1 MQTIGHPPDCMCM
14 RRAMQLEAIGA
25 EYRQGEPEPPE
36 VDPIR
41 VMIADDEDAIR
52 EALTSLLS
60 SDPGIVVIGEA
71 SDAQGAIDLA
81 TARHPEVALLDVRM
95 PYGGGPRAASEITR
109 RSPDTRV
116 IALSALE
123 DAGSILEMLDAGAAA
138 YVAKGDDTDKIVAA
152 IHRLADESVA
162 ETTTGR
168 ERALGELL
176 GESGWLDRRR
186 QRAEQIQA
194 IIRAGGP
201 RILYQPLFDLRDGGC
216 IGAEALS
223 RFDALPTRSPERW
236 YEEADK
242 AGFLVEMELTALR
255 SALEGLDRLPPDAFL
270 SVNLSPVTCCSPEL
284 PQAIARSTPARIVLE
299 LTEHMPVPDYQQLSR
314 CLAPLR
320 TRGVRIAI
328 DDTGAGFSSL
338 SHVLALSPELIK
350 LDIDMCRG
358 IETDDARAALVR
370 ALADFASHI
379 GADIVA
385 EGIESSE
392 QLFALR
398 ESGVRYGQGFFLGPA
413 QALNGANGK
422 GGS

>member
-1 MQTIGHPPDCMCM
+1 MQRIGHPPDLICM
-14 RRAMQLEAIGA
+14 RRAMQMETFHETLPD
-25 EYRQGEPEPPE
+25 PEPP
-36 VDPIR
+36 VGGPIR

-52 EALTSLLS
+52 ATLTSLLS
-60 SDPGIVVIGEA
+60 TDPGIVVIGEA
-71 SDAQGAIDLA
+71 SDAQGAIELA
-81 TARHPEVALLDVRM
+81 ATRHPEVALLDVRM
-95 PYGGGPRAASEITR
+95 PRGGGPRAASEIAR

-116 IALSALE
+116 IALSAME

-138 YVAKGDDTDKIVAA
+138 YVAKGDDTDKIVAT
-152 IHRLADESVA
+152 IHRLAG
-162 ETTTGR
+162 ETEASTTLTR
-168 ERALGELL
+168 TRALEEAL
-176 GESGWLDRRR
+176 GGPGWLDRRR
-186 QRAEQIQA
+186 QRTEQIES

-201 RILYQPLFDLRDGGC
+201 RIVYQPLFDLTDGVC
-216 IGAEALS
+216 VGAEALS

-242 AGFLVEMELTALR
+242 AGLRAEMELAALR
-255 SALEGLDRLPPDAFL
+255 AAFADLDQLPPDAFL
-270 SVNLSPVTCCSPEL
+270 SVNVSPATCCSPEL
-284 PQAIARSTPARIVLE
+284 PATIERSAPERIVLE
-299 LTEHMPVPDYQQLSR
+299 LTEHTAVPDYQQLSR

-320 TRGVRIAI
+320 AAGVRIAV

-350 LDIDMCRG
+350 LDIAMCRG

-379 GADIVA
+379 EADIVA

-392 QLFALR
+392 QLIALR
-398 ESGVRYGQGFFLGPA
+398 DAGVRLGQGFFLGR
-413 QALNGANGK
+413 ALPLQGT